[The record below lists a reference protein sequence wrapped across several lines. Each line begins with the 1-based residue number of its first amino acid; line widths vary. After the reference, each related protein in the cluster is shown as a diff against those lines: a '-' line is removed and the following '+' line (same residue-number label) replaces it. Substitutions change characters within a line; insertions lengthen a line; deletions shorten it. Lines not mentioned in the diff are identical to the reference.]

1 MAIMGKIDNG
11 NISIEKDSNTVI
23 TIDYSGRIVFF
34 MNEGT
39 TYRRSLDNRFLKIS
53 WQDGKRNLEFID
65 ENEAKSVTNQAYSF
79 LKAGLKEIDDDEIKS
94 VAGAFPE
101 LNYDF
106 LKSDAE
112 RMESIYA
119 GAVPIIPPDQYFS
132 IYLQVTRGCYW
143 NRCTF
148 CRLYKDRGYSIKNMP
163 EFLKHLESVKEY
175 FGNGIKSRRTVF
187 LGDANA
193 VNIDQK
199 MLISILDT
207 INNDLKLPVYSFID
221 AISTQKKK
229 GEIEFEEMARHGMKR
244 VYLGM
249 ESGSPDVLRLLNKLM
264 NVSEAI
270 NMVNKIKSSG
280 MDIGIIVMA
289 GAGGKKYYS
298 DHVESTASVISQ
310 MDLGKGDIIYI
321 SPIIEYE
328 DAEYFKISGELG
340 TLTDSEKEAQ
350 SESLKRSISETFS
363 DMNGRDIGIPIVKY
377 DLREAIY

>member
-1 MAIMGKIDNG
+1 
-11 NISIEKDSNTVI
+11 
-23 TIDYSGRIVFF
+23 
-34 MNEGT
+34 
-39 TYRRSLDNRFLKIS
+39 
-53 WQDGKRNLEFID
+53 
-65 ENEAKSVTNQAYSF
+65 
-79 LKAGLKEIDDDEIKS
+79 
-94 VAGAFPE
+94 
-101 LNYDF
+101 
-106 LKSDAE
+106 
-112 RMESIYA
+112 
-119 GAVPIIPPDQYFS
+119 IIPPDQYFS
-132 IYLQVTRGCYW
+132 VYLQVTRGCYW

-148 CRLYKDRGYSIKNMP
+148 CRLYKDRDYHIKDIQ
-163 EFLKHLESVKEY
+163 EFKDHLNSVKEY
-175 FGNGIKSRRTVF
+175 FGSGLKSRRTVF

-199 MLISILDT
+199 LLISILDT
-207 INNDLKLPVYSFID
+207 VKDDLGLPVYSFID

-229 GEIEFEEMARHGMKR
+229 GETDFEEMARHGLKR

-249 ESGSPDVLRLLNKLM
+249 ESGSPEVLRLLNKLM

-280 MDIGIIVMA
+280 MDIGLIVMA
-289 GAGGKKYYS
+289 GAGGKKYYG

-340 TLTDSEKEAQ
+340 TLSDDEKEKQ
-350 SESLKRSISETFS
+350 SEDLKKSISEAFK
-363 DMNGRDIGIPIVKY
+363 DMNNREIGIPIVKY